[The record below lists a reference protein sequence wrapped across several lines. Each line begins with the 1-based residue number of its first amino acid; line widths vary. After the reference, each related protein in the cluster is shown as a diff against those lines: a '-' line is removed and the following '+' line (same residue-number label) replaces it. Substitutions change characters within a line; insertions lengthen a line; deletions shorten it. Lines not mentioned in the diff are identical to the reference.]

1 MCIRDRGKYEWVR
14 RLLENQ
20 EGADAEEFIHSL
32 KVDMFADEVFVFTP
46 NGDVQNLPAGATP
59 IDFAY
64 AIHSAAVSYT
74 HLDVYKRQSHS
85 LPYACWR
92 CCRLPDRR

>member
-1 MCIRDRGKYEWVR
+1 MAEYGIAAHWKYKQGGQGRRATRAGYEWVR

-20 EGADAEEFIHSL
+20 EDADAEEFIHSL

-46 NGDVQNLPAGATP
+46 RGDVINLPAGATP

-64 AIHSAAVSYT
+64 
-74 HLDVYKRQSHS
+74 
-85 LPYACWR
+85 
-92 CCRLPDRR
+92 